1 MLTRRL
7 LISGLIV
14 LSMVTTSVG
23 CATSKQ
29 GMPNPNKPGYRT
41 QKVANES
48 LRNRNVR
55 NDVRNGATY
64 LNRTDTNDNNLSR
77 NVRVADDVA
86 QEVAGLKKVNTAA
99 AIVMGRN
106 AYVAVTLKHNTGDGK
121 MTEKMKNEIA
131 KRAKAVD
138 PNLRNVYVSSNPD
151 FVKQLGNYA
160 NDLRNGKPISGMIKN
175 LGDIIRRTF
184 PEAK

>member
-7 LISGLIV
+7 FISGLVV
-14 LSMVTTSVG
+14 LSMITMSVG

-29 GMPNPNKPGYRT
+29 GLPNPNEPGYRT

-55 NDVRNGATY
+55 NDVRNGNTY

-86 QEVAGLKKVNTAA
+86 RGVAGLKQVNTAA

-121 MTEKMKNEIA
+121 LTERIKKQIA
-131 KRAKAVD
+131 RRAKAVD
-138 PNLRNVYVSSNPD
+138 PSLRNVYVSSNPN
-151 FVKQLGNYA
+151 FVKQMNNYA
-160 NDLRNGKPISGMIKN
+160 NDLRNGRPISGFIKN
-175 LGDIIRRTF
+175 LGDMIRRTF